1 MSQFQVKETQ
11 TTDYMTILR
20 LNAAQY
26 GIRGTKESLGLLI
39 INSVLRSMLMKW
51 EILVYDSDD
60 VLISVGGYL
69 GLFIGVSMMDVI
81 PYIFKFIDSILNK
94 TKN

>member
-26 GIRGTKESLGLLI
+26 GIRGTKERLGLLI
-39 INSVLRSMLMKW
+39 INSVLTSILMKW
-51 EILVYDSDD
+51 ERGIAKSGSLDRRCFKTAPNGWIDFK
-60 VLISVGGYL
+60 L
-69 GLFIGVSMMDVI
+69 SMEGS
-81 PYIFKFIDSILNK
+81 FGR
-94 TKN
+94 

>member
-1 MSQFQVKETQ
+1 
-11 TTDYMTILR
+11 
-20 LNAAQY
+20 
-26 GIRGTKESLGLLI
+26 
-39 INSVLRSMLMKW
+39 MLMKW

-81 PYIFKFIDSILNK
+81 DYIFKFIDSILNK
-94 TKN
+94 SKN